1 MPVVFRNVD
10 ARWEDPVVTWPYE
23 ALVTT
28 LERGLVSDWQ
38 PVLREMK
45 TNPWGKT
52 ARRVEKYLSYQE
64 REGLNVFFAAALQ
77 RARGNAETT
86 EREQVALRV
95 REAISRSGLTAAEFA
110 KNIGTSASRLST
122 YASGQVVPS
131 ASMLVR
137 IEAYGDN
144 VSTR

>member
-10 ARWEDPVVTWPYE
+10 ARWEDPVTTWPYE

-38 PVLREMK
+38 PVLREIAAH
-45 TNPWGKT
+45 PWGKT
-52 ARRVEKYLSYQE
+52 ARRVEKYLSYSE
-64 REGLNVFFAAALQ
+64 PEGLNIFFAAALQ
-77 RARGNAETT
+77 RARDNADRA
-86 EREQVALRV
+86 ERDEVAIRV
-95 REAISRSGLTAAEFA
+95 RAAIARSGLTAAEFA

-131 ASMLVR
+131 ATMLVR
-137 IEAYGDN
+137 IEF
-144 VSTR
+144 

>member
-38 PVLREMK
+38 PVLHEMK
-45 TNPWGKT
+45 ANPWGKT

-64 REGLNVFFAAALQ
+64 RAGLNLFFAAALQ
-77 RARGNAETT
+77 RARDAAETR
-86 EREQVALRV
+86 ERDEVALRV
-95 REAISRSGLTAAEFA
+95 REAIARSGLTAAEFA

-122 YASGQVVPS
+122 YASGHVVPS
-131 ASMLVR
+131 ASMLAR
-137 IEAYGDN
+137 IE
-144 VSTR
+144 SETFS

>member
-38 PVLREMK
+38 PVLHEMK
-45 TNPWGKT
+45 ANPWGKT
-52 ARRVEKYLSYQE
+52 ARRVEKYLSYEE
-64 REGLNVFFAAALQ
+64 RAGLNLFFAAALQ
-77 RARGNAETT
+77 RARDTAEAR
-86 EREQVALRV
+86 ERDEVALRV
-95 REAISRSGLTAAEFA
+95 REAIARSGLTAAEFA
-110 KNIGTSASRLST
+110 KNIDTSASRLST

-137 IEAYGDN
+137 IE
-144 VSTR
+144 SETFS

>member
-38 PVLREMK
+38 PVLHEMK
-45 TNPWGKT
+45 ANPWGKT

-64 REGLNVFFAAALQ
+64 LAGLNLFFAAALQ
-77 RARGNAETT
+77 RARDTAETR
-86 EREQVALRV
+86 ERDEVALRV
-95 REAISRSGLTAAEFA
+95 REAIARSGLTAAEFA

-137 IEAYGDN
+137 IE
-144 VSTR
+144 SETFS

>member
-10 ARWEDPVVTWPYE
+10 ARWEEPVTTWPYE

-38 PVLREMK
+38 PVLREIASH
-45 TNPWGKT
+45 PWGKT
-52 ARRVEKYLSYQE
+52 ARRVEKYLSYSE
-64 REGLNVFFAAALQ
+64 PVGLNIFFAAALQ
-77 RARGNAETT
+77 RARDNAERA
-86 EREQVALRV
+86 ERDEVASQVRD
-95 REAISRSGLTAAEFA
+95 AIARSGLTAAEFA

-131 ASMLVR
+131 ATLLLR
-137 IEAYGDN
+137 IESQASP
-144 VSTR
+144 STTR